1 MTNTSWWNQTSPSS
15 LINRCCLNEWMYE
28 DVSVTVHMSCPA
40 LLCIRYM
47 YVYEPS
53 LNYVLYQTGV
63 KEDGNLKR
71 WCVVQHDEEHI
82 TTYLGYRYVLC
93 HNPALEHRYMTGQY
107 WYVSYWPKY
116 SSDISIYCYPIITL
130 QQLVVALQ
138 YWTPLSV
145 QTLEQR
151 HLSTRLHS
159 SHTPAEICDCWTS
172 MNNYWWHYKPC
183 GFKGHWYLPMH
194 VAVGRWQL
202 AMWPRSDLIRKKDI
216 VSIYPR
222 CWVTDENVI
231 LLRWW
236 PFWKW
241 CQIGSP
247 SQFGDCGIHFSCWY
261 RSQWQNKTGFHTFL
275 AGACGVHWAH
285 GPINIISVDFK
296 DSHFEFRVN
305 QYLTKSHMDWSVSSL
320 DSSSR
325 KTWV

>member
-1 MTNTSWWNQTSPSS
+1 MRGAAWWRTHH
-15 LINRCCLNEWMYE
+15 Y
-28 DVSVTVHMSCPA
+28 VS
-40 LLCIRYM
+40 
-47 YVYEPS
+47 
-53 LNYVLYQTGV
+53 G
-63 KEDGNLKR
+63 
-71 WCVVQHDEEHI
+71 
-82 TTYLGYRYVLC
+82 C
-93 HNPALEHRYMTGQY
+93 HNPALEYRYRTGEY

-138 YWTPLSV
+138 YWTPFSV
-145 QTLEQR
+145 QTLEQI

-172 MNNYWWHYKPC
+172 MNNYWWTNYKPC
-183 GFKGHWYLPMH
+183 GFKGHWYLSIH

-222 CWVTDENVI
+222 CWVRDENVI

-247 SQFGDCGIHFSCWY
+247 SQFGDCGIHLSCWY
-261 RSQWQNKTGFHTFL
+261 RSQWQNKTGFIRSWRVHVGSIGPMVQLMSFL
-275 AGACGVHWAH
+275 L
-285 GPINIISVDFK
+285 ISRTVILN
-296 DSHFEFRVN
+296 SE
-305 QYLTKSHMDWSVSSL
+305 LTNS
-320 DSSSR
+320 
-325 KTWV
+325 